1 MVCKTTELAGTDWV
15 SQTANDGIVTN
26 GDTTEDGGVG
36 IDGDV
41 VFQDRVTR
49 NVHRTTFGI
58 VLEVLRT
65 ERHTLV
71 QHYVRTDDS
80 GLADDDSRTMIDAE
94 MVAYLCR
101 RVNIDTR
108 SAMREFG

>member
-1 MVCKTTELAGTDWV
+1 MTD
-15 SQTANDGIVTN
+15 

-41 VFQDRVTR
+41 VLQDRVTR

-71 QHYVRTDDS
+71 QHHMRTDDS
-80 GLADDDSRTMIDAE
+80 GLADDHTRTMIDAE